1 METLIRVR
9 NYNHFLEK
17 IVNLSESRKRSINLA
32 NKKFNTFVSETY
44 NKTTDQIIQQ
54 VKSLEGDEKEDLL
67 EDVVQS
73 WINSLKREN
82 IGRKAIKVYLSGVNR
97 YLKYNKLRVDS
108 KDLELPPS
116 MQEERYAIS
125 LEEIHKILRASS
137 WNKQGYYLA
146 LISTGAR
153 PMEIIGLRTKDITWT
168 GTKYK
173 ALIPAH
179 LTKKKISR
187 TVFFSKEVTPYLSKF
202 LKGKEDNDTIF
213 TDNPNLEHAR
223 NNEDLVLAQCRK
235 RIGFTEK
242 YETTGFSK
250 INLYCFR
257 GYFFTRVLRLVGG
270 DTAHAMIGHG
280 AYIQE
285 YQRRTDEEKEELWN
299 EIEPEILIY
308 DLTKKDHQIKKLK
321 EANSKIDDLAKQ
333 VEEIKKQQFETQK
346 VLTHTIVEGTIVD
359 LEEYMDSDGKRS
371 DKVWKLK
378 NDLDDRLYKQLDSLK
393 KATGK
398 KYQVKIEEIDEEE

>member
-1 METLIRVR
+1 MEKLISVR

-17 IVNLSESRKRSINLA
+17 IVNLSESRKRSINMA
-32 NKKFNTFVSETY
+32 NKKFNTFVLEVY

-54 VKSLEGDEKEDLL
+54 VKSLEGDEKEDFLY
-67 EDVVQS
+67 DVVQS
-73 WINSLKREN
+73 WINSLSREK

-97 YLKYNKLRVDS
+97 YLKYNKLSVDS
-108 KDLELPPS
+108 KDLELPQN

-125 LEEIHKILRASS
+125 LDEIHKILRASS

-153 PMEIIGLRTKDITWT
+153 PMEIIGLRVKDITWT

-173 ALIPAH
+173 ALIPAY

-187 TVFFSKEVTPYLSKF
+187 TVFFSKEVTPYLSKL
-202 LKGKEDNDTIF
+202 LKGKENNETIF
-213 TDNPNLEHAR
+213 TNNPNLEHAR
-223 NNEDLVLAQCRK
+223 NNEDLVFAQCRQ

-242 YETTGFSK
+242 YETTGFNK

-257 GYFFTRVLRLVGG
+257 GYFFTRALKLMG
-270 DTAHAMIGHG
+270 DNTAHAMIGHG

-285 YQRRTDEEKEELWN
+285 YQRRTDEEKQELWD

-308 DLTKKDHQIKKLK
+308 DLTKKDNQIKKLK
-321 EANSKIDDLAKQ
+321 KANSKIDDLVKT
-333 VEEIKKQQFETQK
+333 VEEVKEQQFKTQ
-346 VLTHTIVEGTIVD
+346 D
-359 LEEYMDSDGKRS
+359 A
-371 DKVWKLK
+371 
-378 NDLDDRLYKQLDSLK
+378 LDTLLQA
-393 KATGK
+393 ATGK
-398 KYQVKIEEIDEEE
+398 EWGWSDEDVNRVWEIFNTKFREILGWEKNEK

>member
-1 METLIRVR
+1 MEKLITVR
-9 NYNHFLEK
+9 NYKDFLEK
-17 IVNLSESRKRSINLA
+17 IVNLSESRKRSINMA
-32 NKKFNTFVSETY
+32 NKKFNTFVLETF

-54 VKSLEGDEKEDLL
+54 VKSLEGDEKEYRLDAI
-67 EDVVQS
+67 VQS
-73 WINSLKREN
+73 WINSLSREK

-97 YLKYNKLRVDS
+97 YLKYNKLSVDS
-108 KDLELPPS
+108 NDLELPQN

-153 PMEIIGLRTKDITWT
+153 PMEIIGLRVKDITWT

-173 ALIPAH
+173 ALIPAY

-187 TVFFSKEVTPYLSKF
+187 TVFFSKEVTQYLSKL
-202 LKGKEDNDTIF
+202 LKGKENNETIF
-213 TDNPNLEHAR
+213 TNNPNLEYAR
-223 NNEDLVLAQCRK
+223 NNEDLVFGQCRE

-242 YETTGFSK
+242 YETTGFNK

-257 GYFFTRVLRLVGG
+257 GYFYTRALKKVG
-270 DTAHAMIGHG
+270 DQTAMAMMGWG
-280 AYIQE
+280 AYLSQ
-285 YQRRTDEEKEELWN
+285 YQRRTDEEKQELWD

-308 DLTKKDHQIKKLK
+308 DLTKKDNQIKKLK

-333 VEEIKKQQFETQK
+333 VEEQEQEMKDFVRKYIEKYFTPVARKRAKQQVNDELK
-346 VLTHTIVEGTIVD
+346 D
-359 LEEYMDSDGKRS
+359 L
-371 DKVWKLK
+371 LI
-378 NDLDDRLYKQLDSLK
+378 KQGIIK
-393 KATGK
+393 QT
-398 KYQVKIEEIDEEE
+398 